1 MRVLQRDA
9 LHKRN
14 TSCRRV
20 SVCHSCVNIVSKR
33 RKISSIIISHPGSPV
48 IHVVFPHYTNT
59 CEILA
64 GAEACNTGGLRK
76 IHNFLP
82 ISRFLFVRYDVLM
95 AQVLRGN
102 VGRDSALRMRQP
114 CCDALSL
121 AVCCMHRHAM
131 LQRFSCVSLFM
142 ILSRRIRHSNAYEG
156 GPCSW
161 EVTHASSQ
169 WEGVT
174 GLPNFF

>member
-76 IHNFLP
+76 IARPVSAAPLRISQKRRAVFQRQLSFL
-82 ISRFLFVRYDVLM
+82 L
-95 AQVLRGN
+95 N
-102 VGRDSALRMRQP
+102 
-114 CCDALSL
+114 
-121 AVCCMHRHAM
+121 
-131 LQRFSCVSLFM
+131 
-142 ILSRRIRHSNAYEG
+142 
-156 GPCSW
+156 
-161 EVTHASSQ
+161 
-169 WEGVT
+169 
-174 GLPNFF
+174 